1 MAFGDKL
8 LYVCK
13 RLGVEKDDYGN
24 EIAYYENAKEY
35 RFSYMPT
42 SSQVD
47 YQLYGTLV
55 DVMFTMYVP
64 YQRMLGVIKVGD
76 LAYLIDN
83 DTQDIES
90 LKNIDNDNIYKPN
103 ANYRVKT
110 CQAQN
115 MKIKILFEKINK

>member
-8 LYVCK
+8 LFVCK
-13 RLGVEKDDYGN
+13 RKGIEKDDFGN
-24 EIAYYENAKEY
+24 EIAYFDKAKEY
-35 RFSYMPT
+35 RYSYMPA
-42 SSQVD
+42 SSQID

-55 DVMFTMYVP
+55 DVMFTMYVD
-64 YQRMLGVIKVGD
+64 YASMLGVIKVGD

-90 LKNIDNDNIYKPN
+90 LKNIDEDNIYKPN

-110 CQAQN
+110 CQPQN
-115 MKIKILFEKINK
+115 QKIKILFEKINK